1 MKPLEFFMCYLR
13 ANHLLLRAG
22 FEIITLLQT
31 LENGKVV
38 TYFYRLIELGFD
50 ETAAGLKE
58 GR

>member
-1 MKPLEFFMCYLR
+1 MCYLR